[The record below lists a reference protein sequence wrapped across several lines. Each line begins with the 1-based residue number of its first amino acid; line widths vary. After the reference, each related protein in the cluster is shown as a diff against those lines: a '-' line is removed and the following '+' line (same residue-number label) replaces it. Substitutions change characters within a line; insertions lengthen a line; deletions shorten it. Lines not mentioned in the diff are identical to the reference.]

1 MDFGG
6 YTIHSSSAI
15 KRFSHRSRLNRAVRL
30 LCPTDG
36 DRIVDYGTG
45 DGVLLVFL
53 NRFEPRARLCGFETA
68 HREEAERNTRSLEAV
83 AGIYDSVDRVAAFRP
98 NKIACL
104 EVLEHLRPDVQA
116 SILADFRRLVG
127 GDGRILISVPIEIGP
142 PSLFKNVIRWAVDQP
157 HRGMNPRNV
166 FLSLLGMTS
175 RIKRGDDVDY
185 IASHIGFDYRT
196 LARLIRDSGFRIRR
210 SYSPF
215 SLLGPWFNT
224 QVFFV
229 LQAVR
234 GAHRDDLSASSRPAG
249 ARRNDRACRSRG

>member
-6 YTIHSSSAI
+6 YTIHSSSAV
-15 KRFSHRSRLNRAVRL
+15 KRFSHQSRLNKAVRL
-30 LCPTDG
+30 LQPTEG

-53 NRFEPRARLCGFETA
+53 NRFEPRARLCGYEMA
-68 HREEAERNTRSLEAV
+68 HREEAERNTRGIDAV
-83 AGIYDSVDRVAAFRP
+83 EGIYDSVERVAAFRP

-116 SILADFRRLVG
+116 SILADFRQLAG
-127 GDGRILISVPIEIGP
+127 AAGRVLISVPIEIGP
-142 PSLFKNVIRWAVDQP
+142 PALFKNVIRWAIDQP

-166 FLSLLGMTS
+166 FRSVFGMTS
-175 RIKRGDDVDY
+175 RIERDDADY
-185 IASHIGFDYRT
+185 IASHIGFDHRA
-196 LARLIRDSGFRIRR
+196 LAGLIRDSGFRIRR

-215 SLLGPWFNT
+215 PLLGPWFNT

-229 LQAVR
+229 LQA
-234 GAHRDDLSASSRPAG
+234 G
-249 ARRNDRACRSRG
+249 RA